1 MQKMLK
7 NSLQSVGQAMPDKNI
22 WKRVYETLTDYK
34 YEIIELSPYIKE
46 ILNDD
51 YDIK

>member
-1 MQKMLK
+1 ML
-7 NSLQSVGQAMPDKNI
+7 SPYI
-22 WKRVYETLTDYK
+22 WKRVYGTLTKYK
-34 YEIIELSPYIKE
+34 YEIIELKAYIKE